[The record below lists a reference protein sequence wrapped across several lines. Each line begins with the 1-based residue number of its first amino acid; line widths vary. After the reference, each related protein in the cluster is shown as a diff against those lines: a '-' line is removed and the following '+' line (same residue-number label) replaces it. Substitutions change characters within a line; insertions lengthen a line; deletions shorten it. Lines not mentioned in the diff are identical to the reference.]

1 MIAFSHFHNT
11 VSREPAMISDDWP
24 SFVAFMA
31 EYAEQVRPATEHE
44 KKYVCPLVSPAV
56 YAEGD
61 TRLNANVQGFG
72 GWYALDVDDGRIS
85 VDQAIQIM
93 EAIPSDYVIWT
104 TTKSKVTAERYR
116 IAFPLDRFVT
126 VEEMR
131 TFWHGAH
138 AFFGGISDKQ
148 TKDPARI
155 FNVPAKWE
163 GSDARFH
170 ARAKG
175 DVVGVDEI
183 LTYAPPPPP
192 PPAPVNIT
200 AKALQNIQAALRGA
214 GASVA
219 DSDDIMSSKVVNPKF
234 VEDYLSL
241 PKGEHYVGLYT
252 FMCRIASRALTLG
265 YTLTPADLARYAR
278 QMDDR
283 SMIKTAKERWS
294 RINKEAAEAL
304 AWASRNHTAT
314 EYTIAPSSDVYKALN
329 TRKKYVRY

>member
-1 MIAFSHFHNT
+1 MIAFSHFLNT
-11 VSREPAMISDDWP
+11 VSRDPTMITDDWS
-24 SFVAFMA
+24 SFVEFMA
-31 EYAEQVRPATEHE
+31 DYAGQTRPATEHE

-56 YAEGD
+56 YAEGA

-72 GWYALDVDDGRIS
+72 GWYALDVDDGRVS

-116 IAFPLDRFVT
+116 IAFPLDRFVS
-126 VEEMR
+126 VDEMR

-155 FNVPAKWE
+155 FNVPATWE

-170 ARAKG
+170 ARSKG
-175 DVVGVDEI
+175 DVISVDE
-183 LTYAPPPPP
+183 LLSYAPPPPP
-192 PPAPVNIT
+192 PPVPVKIT
-200 AKALQNIQAALRGA
+200 TTALQKLQLAMKGA
-214 GASVA
+214 GATV
-219 DSDDIMSSKVVNPKF
+219 DGCDDIMASKVVNPKF

-252 FMCRIASRALTLG
+252 FMCRIASRALNLG
-265 YTLTPADLARYAR
+265 YSLTVADLVRYAR
-278 QMDDR
+278 QMDDL
-283 SMIKTAKERWS
+283 SMVKTAKQRWS
-294 RINKEAAEAL
+294 RISTEAAEAL

-314 EYTIAPSSDVYKALN
+314 EYSIASSSDVYKALN
-329 TRKKYVRY
+329 TRKKYVRR